1 MERPFSANVK
11 WVSSGD
17 TLKLTAPNNPNSIEK
32 TLSLAFVTAPR
43 LKREG
48 EDDPFAFE
56 SREYLRGLVVG
67 KAVKCEV
74 LYTINKTGNDD
85 DDSRNGHD
93 YGVVTLKRD
102 DQELRLPDELVK
114 AGWLKLR
121 DDADRKADDLKD
133 ERGEIKKLLET
144 LRSLE
149 SQARTEGKGLWAGV
163 GGVIEVHKDIDALDF
178 DQWKGKTVDG
188 IVERVLS
195 GDRCVVRM
203 KLPDMHLHVI
213 TLIAGIRTPAT
224 ARMNQSTGEIQPG
237 EELGEEARRSVEQKL
252 LQRDVKVDLV
262 GLSPQGQLI
271 ASLLHPRGSIAEF
284 ILREGLARCNDFHSV
299 LLGAKMA
306 PLRAA
311 EKEAQ
316 EAKRGLHKNYVAKT
330 TGGGTSD
337 MIVSKIMSADTIFVR
352 TKHGAEKRI
361 SLSSVRGPRAGEP
374 SEAPFRDEA
383 KEYLRKKLIG
393 KHVKVSVDGSKP
405 ASEGFEARDVATITE
420 KGKNINLA
428 LVQDGWCSVI
438 RHRKDDTDRAPNY
451 DELLAAQEEAKEQK
465 KGIWS
470 GKASKARTYVDVS
483 ESVQKAKIQVSTLS
497 RQKKVPAIV
506 DFCKAGS
513 RFTILIPREGVK
525 LTMVLAGVRAPRAPR
540 SPQEKGE
547 PFGQEAL
554 ELANRRCNQRDCE
567 VDIYDIDK
575 VGGFI
580 GDLYINRES
589 FAKVLVEEGLAEV
602 HQYSAEKAGNATEL
616 LAAQQ
621 RAKEGRKGLWHSW
634 DPSQE
639 EGAEEETVEAENPA
653 DDVPLDKPADYREVV
668 VTNIDSNGKLKI
680 QEIGKGTSALEI
692 MMNEFKKFHLDPK
705 NNKPLANPPKTG
717 EYVAAKFSADGQ
729 WYRARVRSND
739 RTAKVA
745 EVVYVDYGNS
755 EKIPWSKLRP
765 LDQAQF
771 SVQKLK
777 AQAVDAVLSFIQ
789 LPTATD
795 YFQEAIDFIADATDG
810 RPLVASFD
818 YVDNK
823 EGLSYITLFDEKNGK
838 SSTFAD
844 SINKDVVA
852 NGYAMVPKKLKAWER
867 SRTSEEVLKKLREV
881 ETQAKTERRGMWQ
894 YGDITED

>member
-1 MERPFSANVK
+1 MAKQFFANVK
-11 WVSSGD
+11 SVLSGD
-17 TLKLTAPNNPNSIEK
+17 TLVLTSQNNPNAER
-32 TLSLAFVTAPR
+32 TFSLAFVTGPHLR
-43 LKREG
+43 REG
-48 EDDPFAFE
+48 DEPFAFQ
-56 SREYLRGLVVG
+56 SREYLRRLVVG
-67 KAVKCEV
+67 KAVQCTI
-74 LYTINKTGNDD
+74 LYTIPTSG
-85 DDSRNGHD
+85 RE
-93 YGVVTLKRD
+93 YGVAQLKD
-102 DQELRLPDELVK
+102 GTQLPDELVK
-114 AGWLKLR
+114 AGWLKVR
-121 DDADRKADDLKD
+121 EDAGRKEESEEVLQ
-133 ERGEIKKLLET
+133 RLET

-149 SQARTEGKGLWAGV
+149 SQARSEGQGLWAGV
-163 GGVIEVHKDIDALDF
+163 GGVIEVHNDISAVDF
-178 DQWKGKTVDG
+178 NEWKGKTVDG
-188 IVERVLS
+188 VVERVLS
-195 GDRCVVRM
+195 GDRCLVRL
-203 KLPDMHLHVI
+203 KLSDKKHLQVM

-224 ARMNQSTGEIQPG
+224 ERVNQSTGQTQSA
-237 EELGEEARRSVEQKL
+237 EEFGNEARQYVEQRL
-252 LQRDVKVDLV
+252 LQRDVKVELV
-262 GLSPQGQLI
+262 GISPQGQLI

-284 ILREGLARCNDFHSV
+284 LLADGLARCNDFHST

-306 PLRAA
+306 ALRAA
-311 EKEAQ
+311 EKKAQ
-316 EAKRGLHKNYVAKT
+316 QAKLRLHKDHVAKA
-330 TGGGTSD
+330 TGGSTSD

-405 ASEGFEARDVATITE
+405 ASEEFEARDVATITE

-451 DELLAAQEEAKEQK
+451 DELLAAQEEAREQK

-639 EGAEEETVEAENPA
+639 EGAEEETAEVETPA
-653 DDVPLDKPADYREVV
+653 DDVPLDKKPADYREVV

-692 MMNEFKKFHLDPK
+692 MMNEFKKFHLDSK

-745 EVVYVDYGNS
+745 EVVYIDYGNS
-755 EKIPWSKLRP
+755 EKIPWSSLRA
-765 LDQAQF
+765 LDQPQF

-810 RPLVASFD
+810 RSLVASFD
-818 YVDNK
+818 FVDNK
-823 EGLSYITLFDEKNGK
+823 EGLSYITLFDEKAGG

-867 SRTSEEVLKKLREV
+867 GRTSEEVLKKLREV
-881 ETQAKTERRGMWQ
+881 ETAAKADRRGMWQ